1 MQQHFD
7 LENEYTKLFDTV
19 QSLAEY
25 DPEHVPELFTVLLA
39 GAPFRPFLERPELLT
54 KAVVEAKRLIREGDT
69 MLDDVPA
76 DNVQSTPERMSVA
89 ASLAQ
94 QGPSRC

>member
-1 MQQHFD
+1 MQEHFD
-7 LENEYTKLFDTV
+7 LENEYIKLFDTV

-39 GAPFRPFLERPELLT
+39 GAPFRPFLERPELLS
-54 KAVVEAKRLIREGDT
+54 KAVVEAKRLLREGDA
-69 MLDDVPA
+69 MLDDGSA
-76 DNVQSTPERMSVA
+76 EDVQRVAEPMSVA